1 MYREMGIVEEDA
13 WGTILADAARHIAR
27 ALSSQSGLEE
37 GVVLDNIRT
46 RLLAE
51 LAHPSSPVKGGFV
64 QS

>member
-51 LAHPSSPVKGGFV
+51 LAHPTAPVKGGIN